1 MERSERV
8 ILTNMCMVEDGK
20 GKVLVENRRDPS
32 WPGIAFPGGHIL
44 PGEAFAA
51 SAVREVWEET
61 GLHIEKPKLCG
72 VRQFPTREGIRYMVF
87 LYRALACGGTLKAS
101 EEGEVVW
108 VESEKLRDYPLAG
121 NFAETIPLF
130 FGEEAVE
137 EYWQYQEGEWQ
148 REIF

>member
-51 SAVREVWEET
+51 SVVREVWEET
-61 GLHIEKPKLCG
+61 GLRIEKPKLCG

-87 LYRALACGGTLKAS
+87 LYRALACGGTLKAT
-101 EEGEVVW
+101 E
-108 VESEKLRDYPLAG
+108 R
-121 NFAETIPLF
+121 T
-130 FGEEAVE
+130 
-137 EYWQYQEGEWQ
+137 
-148 REIF
+148 